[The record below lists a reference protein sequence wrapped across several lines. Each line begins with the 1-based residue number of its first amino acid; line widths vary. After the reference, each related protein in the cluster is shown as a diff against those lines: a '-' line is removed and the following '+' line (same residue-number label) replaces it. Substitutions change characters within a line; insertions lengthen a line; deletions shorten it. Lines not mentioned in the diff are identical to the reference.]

1 MSSFPGS
8 PRVTKGAIVGLDVV
22 NPLASVIVFQYN
34 PDSVTR
40 RLTASAAPMATA
52 PIEQLRLKG
61 PPEEN
66 INFELEIDAVDQ
78 LERADPRAVQSGI
91 APALA
96 SLELL
101 LYPKA
106 ALAMAN
112 AALTLAGLIEVV
124 PVQAPLV
131 LLILGAQRVLP
142 VRITELSITEEAFD
156 PALNPIRA
164 RVDLGVRVLTYDDLG
179 LPSVGGG
186 LFLAHQI
193 AKEAMATVNS
203 VGSLGSF
210 TSATLGS
217 AG

>member
-8 PRVTKGAIVGLDVV
+8 PRVTKGAIVGLDIV

-40 RLTASAAPMATA
+40 RFTASAAPMTTA

-66 INFELEIDAVDQ
+66 ITFELEIDAVDQ
-78 LERADPRAVQSGI
+78 LERADPQAVRSGI
-91 APALA
+91 GPALA

-106 ALAMAN
+106 ALAVTN

-124 PVQAPLV
+124 PAEAPLV
-131 LLILGAQRVLP
+131 VLILGPQRVLP
-142 VRITELSITEEAFD
+142 VRITDLSITEEAFD

-186 LFLAHQI
+186 LFLAHQL

-203 VGSLGSF
+203 IGSLGSF
-210 TSATLGS
+210 TSAALG
-217 AG
+217 